1 MDTKEAPVPAAPE
14 DEMTESGQIDF
25 GFSETTRVDLPDG
38 KSWVEIKTLTEGDR
52 RKYQNALNRDVRID
66 RAKGD
71 MHMKIQSG
79 DERKALLMAAID
91 NWNLTRNG
99 KAVKCDDPQ
108 KREFIDGGNPRIID
122 LIEKEIRK
130 NNSWLQQDMSVEDIQ
145 REIDSLEE
153 LKQQKLDE
161 EAAKNS

>member
-1 MDTKEAPVPAAPE
+1 METKEKPAPVADAT
-14 DEMTESGQIDF
+14 TESGQIDYF
-25 GFSETTRVDLPDG
+25 GFNETKKVDLPDG
-38 KSWVEIKTLTEGDR
+38 KSWVSIKTLTEGDR

-71 MHMKIQSG
+71 MHMRIQSG
-79 DERKALLMAAID
+79 DERKALLMGAISD
-91 NWNLTRNG
+91 WNLARNG
-99 KAVKCDDPQ
+99 TPVVCNESN

-122 LIEKEIRK
+122 LIEKEVRK
-130 NNSWLQQDMSVEDIQ
+130 ANSWLQQDMSIEDIQ

-161 EAAKNS
+161 EQAKNS